1 MSNDLERIR
10 ETLNFIDPND
20 RETWLRM
27 GMAIKSELDDS
38 GYDLWEAW
46 SQQAESFNAKDARDV
61 WKSIR
66 ASGKVTIGTL
76 FHEAKAHGWR
86 DDGMHQK
93 PTPEE
98 LAERRRIAAERAE
111 KEEAEIARERA
122 DTALRAAAIR
132 KAATEAKADHP
143 YLSRKHVSP
152 VATLRE
158 IDAGEAAAIL
168 GYPPKSGGDLL
179 TGRLLVVPVKQGDR
193 LSTLELI
200 DEAGRKA
207 ALAGRGSKVGG
218 YWATERLP
226 DGNGAGLALLIG
238 EGVATGLSAS
248 QATGHPA
255 IAALSSGNLPA
266 VAKAMRERY
275 PAASLVILADL
286 VKATGEPDPHA
297 IEAARSVG
305 GKLAIPDFG
314 SDRNPDMTDM
324 NDLFILGG
332 AEAVARAIASASEPA
347 KGEHQPEEENAPAGD
362 SEGNGWPDPHPLAAK
377 VEPEPYPLDALPD
390 TILAAVEEVA
400 GFVKAP
406 AALVASSALAALSLA
421 CQAHIDAK
429 RAEKLHGPV
438 GLFLLTIADS
448 GERKSTC
455 DGFFTSAIRQ
465 YQEEQAEAMKPAI
478 KKHEAEIAAWE
489 AERDG
494 ILSAVKDAG
503 KKGKPTDKLRGDLAQ
518 LQQEKPEPPRV
529 PRLILGDETPENL
542 AWGLAKQ
549 WPSAG
554 VLSSEAGVVFG
565 SHGMGKDSAMRN
577 LALLN
582 VLWDGGTHSIGRR
595 TSESF
600 TVRGARLTMG
610 LMVQETT
617 LREYFSKSGGLARGT
632 GFLARFLVAWP
643 ESTQGQRPFTEPPAN
658 WPHLAAFHRRIAAIL
673 NQPAPID
680 EDGTLTPAMLSL
692 APDAK
697 AAWVEYHDAIESE
710 LASGGELYDVRDV
723 ASKSADNAARLAAL
737 FQQFEHGMGGAIGLD
752 SFERAS
758 RITAWHLSEA
768 RRFFGELALPA
779 ELADAAR
786 LDSWLIEYCK
796 RERTHLVGKSVALQ
810 YGPLR
815 KKDSLDA
822 AIRELAELD
831 RLQVRKDGKRA
842 MLAINHA
849 LLGFANAK
857 AANPA
862 NDGEV

>member
-1 MSNDLERIR
+1 MRNDIDRIR
-10 ETLNFIDPND
+10 EALGFMDASD
-20 RETWLRM
+20 RETWVEM
-27 GMAIKSELDDS
+27 GMAIHAEFGDT
-38 GYDLWEAW
+38 GFDLWDEW
-46 SQQAESFNAKDARDV
+46 SQQAESYKASSARDV
-61 WKSIR
+61 WRGFR
-66 ASGKVTIGTL
+66 AGGGKTIGSL
-76 FHEAKAHGWR
+76 IHEAKANGWR
-86 DDGMHQK
+86 DNGGYQK
-93 PTPEE
+93 PTPEA
-98 LAERRRIAAERAE
+98 LAERRRVAAERAA
-111 KEEAEIARERA
+111 KEEAKRALERA
-122 DTALRAAAIR
+122 DTAAKAVAIL
-132 KAATEAKADHP
+132 KAATEAEADHP
-143 YLSRKHVSP
+143 YLSRKRVSP

-158 IDAGEAAAIL
+158 IDAGAAAAIL

-179 TGRLLVVPVKQGDR
+179 TGRLLLVPVKQGDGI
-193 LSTLELI
+193 STLELI
-200 DEAGRKA
+200 DGDKRKA

-226 DGNGAGLALLIG
+226 DGDGAGLTLLIG
-238 EGVATGLSAS
+238 EGVATVLSAS
-248 QATGHPA
+248 AATGKPG
-255 IAALSSGNLPA
+255 IAALSSGNLPT

-275 PAASLVILADL
+275 PAAALVFLADL
-286 VKATGEPDPHA
+286 LKATGEPDPHA
-297 IEAARSVG
+297 IEAAKVG
-305 GKLAIPDFG
+305 AGRMAVPDFG
-314 SDRNPDMTDM
+314 GDRDPNMTDF
-324 NDLFILGG
+324 NDLFILDGPD
-332 AEAVARAIASASEPA
+332 AVARAIASASEPA
-347 KGEHQPEEENAPAGD
+347 RGEHQPGDDDSPAGD
-362 SEGNGWPDPHPLAAK
+362 SDGNGWPDPHPLAAK
-377 VEPEPYPLDALPD
+377 IEPEPYPLDALPD
-390 TILAAVEEVA
+390 TIRAAVEEVA

-406 AALVASSALAALSLA
+406 VPLVASSALAALSLA
-421 CQAHIDAK
+421 CQAHVDAK

-455 DGFFTSAIRQ
+455 DGFFVSSIRQ

-478 KKHEAEIAAWE
+478 KEYQAAIAAWE

-503 KKGKPTDKLRGDLAQ
+503 RKGKPTDKLRADLAQ

-582 VLWDGGTHSIGRR
+582 VLWDGGMHSIGRR

-600 TVRGARLTMG
+600 TVRGARLTMA
-610 LMVQETT
+610 LMIQETT

-643 ESTQGQRPFTEPPAN
+643 ESTQGQRPFTEAPEN
-658 WPHLAAFHRRIAAIL
+658 WPHLAAYHRRIAAIL

-680 EDGTLTPAMLSL
+680 EDGALTPAMLSL
-692 APDAK
+692 TPDAK
-697 AAWVEYHDAIESE
+697 AAWVQYHDAIESE

-737 FQQFEHGMGGAIGLD
+737 FQQFEHGLCGAIGLD

-779 ELADAAR
+779 ELAAASR
-786 LDSWLIEYCK
+786 LDGWLIAHC
-796 RERTHLVGKSVALQ
+796 RRDRTHLVSTRDAQRLGPIRDMEKLMEAL
-810 YGPLR
+810 
-815 KKDSLDA
+815 
-822 AIRELAELD
+822 RELEELERVKLVKNGRRKTI
-831 RLQVRKDGKRA
+831 RL
-842 MLAINHA
+842 NP
-849 LLGFANAK
+849 LLLEIPSTN
-857 AANPA
+857 
-862 NDGEV
+862 

>member
-1 MSNDLERIR
+1 MSNDLDRIR
-10 ETLNFIDPND
+10 EALQFMPVGGNPERWRVAAMIY
-20 RETWLRM
+20 
-27 GMAIKSELDDS
+27 SEV
-38 GYDLWEAW
+38 GEAGRDLWDEWRGDRGNDDAASTW
-46 SQQAESFNAKDARDV
+46 RSASKDGAL
-61 WKSIR
+61 K
-66 ASGKVTIGTL
+66 IGTL
-76 FHEAKAHGWR
+76 FHEAKANGWR

-98 LAERRRIAAERAE
+98 LAERRRIAAERALR
-111 KEEAEIARERA
+111 EEAEIARERA
-122 DTALRAAAIR
+122 DTAKKATAIL

-143 YLSRKHVSP
+143 YLVRKRVSP

-158 IDAGEAAAIL
+158 IDAGAAAAIL
-168 GYPPKSGGDLL
+168 GYPPKSGGDQLA
-179 TGRLLVVPVKQGDR
+179 GRLLVVPVKQGDGI
-193 LSTLELI
+193 STLELI
-200 DEAGRKA
+200 DGDKRKA
-207 ALAGRGSKVGG
+207 ALAGRGSKMGG

-226 DGNGAGLALLIG
+226 DGDGAGLTLLIG

-248 QATGHPA
+248 EATGHSA

-275 PAASLVILADL
+275 PAAVIVILADL

-297 IEAARSVG
+297 IEAAKG
-305 GKLAIPDFG
+305 GAGRTAIPDFG
-314 SDRNPDMTDM
+314 SDRDPDMKDM

-332 AEAVARAIASASEPA
+332 PDAVAQAIANASAPARGEP
-347 KGEHQPEEENAPAGD
+347 QPDDNDAPAGD

-377 VEPEPYPLDALPD
+377 IEPEPYPLDALPD
-390 TILAAVEEVA
+390 TIRAAVEEVA

-478 KKHEAEIAAWE
+478 KEYQAAIAAWE

-518 LQQEKPEPPRV
+518 LQQGKPEPPRV

-582 VLWDGGTHSIGRR
+582 VLWDGGAHSIGRR

-610 LMVQETT
+610 LMVQEIT

-643 ESTQGQRPFTEPPAN
+643 ESTQGQRPFTEAPAN

-680 EDGTLTPAMLSL
+680 EDGALTPAMLSL

-710 LASGGELYDVRDV
+710 LASGGEFYDVRDV

-758 RITAWHLSEA
+758 LITAWHLSEA

-786 LDSWLIEYCK
+786 LDSWLIEHC
-796 RERTHLVGKSVALQ
+796 RQQRTHMVGKNHVRQ
-810 YGPLR
+810 HGPLR
-815 KKDSLDA
+815 DGARLDA
-822 AIRELAELD
+822 AIRELVALD
-831 RLQVRKDGKRA
+831 RLRLEKDGKR
-842 MLAINHA
+842 LTIH
-849 LLGFANAK
+849 L
-857 AANPA
+857 NPA
-862 NDGEV
+862 LVGVTP